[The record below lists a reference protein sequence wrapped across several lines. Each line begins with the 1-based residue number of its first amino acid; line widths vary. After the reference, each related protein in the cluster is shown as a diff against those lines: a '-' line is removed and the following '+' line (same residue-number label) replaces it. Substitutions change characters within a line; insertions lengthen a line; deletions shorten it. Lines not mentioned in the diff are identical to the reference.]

1 MRRVLSRRA
10 ISAKNTTGR
19 IALRDR
25 RSAVWSISVCRFM
38 EIGPVTVLAG
48 DSQRFEAD
56 GRFAVQ
62 DFVGDILRTRRRHG
76 LRSGQ
81 IVSPCCDRT

>member
-1 MRRVLSRRA
+1 
-10 ISAKNTTGR
+10 
-19 IALRDR
+19 
-25 RSAVWSISVCRFM
+25 M

-62 DFVGDILRTRRRHG
+62 DFRRVTFCARDAG
-76 LRSGQ
+76 MGSAQGK
-81 IVSPCCDRT
+81 S